1 MKGQARQYEHCGLDR
16 LGAIAPQIRNNKA
29 EGRLPNRRSSPR
41 ALYRPASRLRLD
53 NASLPNEFP
62 HGIAMKKLIFSR
74 HSRRQAAL
82 VGLVAISMSAGIWVG
97 QAPSASALSWIDILR
112 GGVQVVQGVQLSNLS
127 DEQEMKL
134 GAQINDQLLKKEFRL
149 YQKDLQIVDYV
160 KQVGARV
167 SQKSQRNKL
176 TYTFQVVD
184 DEAINA
190 FATAGGY
197 VYVTTGLLKTAE
209 NEAELAG
216 VLGHEVGHVEG
227 RHLINGMSREAWRR
241 GVMTAAGINQ
251 STAVQIGVELAMRRP
266 GSRNNEYD
274 ADLRG
279 LRLMRDANYAEAGMV
294 SFMKNCRQSRRARR
308 RPF

>member
-1 MKGQARQYEHCGLDR
+1 
-16 LGAIAPQIRNNKA
+16 
-29 EGRLPNRRSSPR
+29 
-41 ALYRPASRLRLD
+41 
-53 NASLPNEFP
+53 
-62 HGIAMKKLIFSR
+62 MKKFFLSR
-74 HSRRQAAL
+74 HSRRKATL
-82 VGLVAISMSAGIWVG
+82 VGLVAASMSAGIWVG

-134 GAQINDQLLKKEFRL
+134 GAQINDQLLKKEFKL
-149 YQKDLQIVDYV
+149 YQKDPQIVDYV

-167 SQKSQRNKL
+167 SQKSQRDKL

-184 DEAINA
+184 DDAINA

-279 LRLMRDANYAEAGMV
+279 LRLMRNANYAEAGMV
-294 SFMKNCRQSRRARR
+294 SFMKKLQAVSKGAPPSFLSTHPATGDRVQVLQKNLVAETSGSEGLDSPYYLGKTQALRNARSSR
-308 RPF
+308 